1 MPEAANVTVLANL
14 AVDRI
19 DGAPPSPGGCASFAS
34 AALELFGAGRVVTR
48 AAKAD
53 LPLFDEVLGGVDG
66 VVVDL
71 LPAHV
76 TSAFGLVYDGD
87 DRVMTV
93 DAIGP
98 VWTPV
103 DIDRAAVRTPWAHV
117 SPLLRTDF
125 PADSLAHLAAGG
137 HRVALD
143 GQGLVRR
150 AELGPM
156 QVDAAFDPAVLAA
169 LAVLKLADDEAT
181 VLTGG
186 QPFGADDAVRLGVPE
201 ILVTNGSRGCD
212 LYLEGVAHHVP
223 SAWQVRG
230 VQTTGAGDMFTVAY
244 VAARARGDAALEAAS
259 VASRLVAEL
268 LQVRLEAQG

>member
-1 MPEAANVTVLANL
+1 MPGAPAVTVLANL

-48 AAKAD
+48 AAPAD
-53 LPLFDEVLGGVDG
+53 LPLFDAVLGGVDG

-71 LPAHV
+71 LPARV
-76 TSAFGLVYDGD
+76 TSAFGLAYDGD

-103 DIDRAAVRTPWAHV
+103 DIARAAVRTPWVHV
-117 SPLLRTDF
+117 SPLLRSDF
-125 PADSLAHLAAGG
+125 PADSLATLADGG

-143 GQGLVRR
+143 GQGLVRL
-150 AELGPM
+150 AAVGPM
-156 QVDAAFDPAVLAA
+156 QVDAAFDPAVLAH
-169 LAVLKLADDEAT
+169 LSVLKLADDEAT

-186 QPFGADDAVRLGVPE
+186 RPFVERDARGLGIPE
-201 ILVTNGSRGCD
+201 ILITNGSRGCD
-212 LYLEGVAHHVP
+212 LYLGGVAHHVP
-223 SAWQVRG
+223 PAWRVRG
-230 VQTTGAGDMFTVAY
+230 VQATGAGDMFTVAY
-244 VAARARGDAALEAAS
+244 VAARARGDDAFEAAS